1 MKAGGRG
8 SADKQKGTSM
18 YADDKYKIVGTIS
31 IPEEK
36 REEFNRNVEKVL
48 DVFGIRQT
56 EKRMVGDREITVL
69 KKPEADEDGI
79 VRFNYSMFEKRV
91 REGDSYNTKTCQL
104 ICPDRGWDE
113 FGVAMNSILIM
124 QEAYSETPCFL
135 MSDDALCPVG
145 SYAAMIEDMTGVK
158 LDFPHRGRILDVLAF
173 LKQRDEYRD
182 VDEYKLWNRIW
193 DDTIPFTTDDIIE
206 LLHVKFMPSEE
217 RQKNPFCGIKS
228 EIKDATLVD
237 LEDYL
242 VKEIKEYLADGSDEV
257 LRDFYR
263 ELISSE
269 LPERRKMAEQDGT
282 FGIIAEISL
291 RAPCT
296 YLVSAY
302 AEAADIPFWELWV
315 SLQTKGYRTKT
326 KMYHDDLSN
335 SAEHRKRR
343 ELYQIY
349 RRDNEDEF
357 LEFGAG
363 HLSKKLLGQIAE
375 WKEEVLEIQVP
386 EEFDAERAAGQI
398 LWEMEHVWNCRYV
411 SEEAVEIVQ
420 KNRDDVRWQKALL
433 AFRKYMNAYQEY
445 FPELPPE
452 LVTEQILVRERD
464 YYCRTIMAA
473 FWSLMMNETLRQ
485 DTFRF

>member
-48 DVFGIRQT
+48 DVLGIRQT
-56 EKRMVGDREITVL
+56 EKQMVGDREITVL

-158 LDFPHRGRILDVLAF
+158 LDFPHRGRILDILAF

-217 RQKNPFCGIKS
+217 LYAF
-228 EIKDATLVD
+228 
-237 LEDYL
+237 
-242 VKEIKEYLADGSDEV
+242 
-257 LRDFYR
+257 RDF
-263 ELISSE
+263 LI
-269 LPERRKMAEQDGT
+269 R
-282 FGIIAEISL
+282 
-291 RAPCT
+291 
-296 YLVSAY
+296 
-302 AEAADIPFWELWV
+302 
-315 SLQTKGYRTKT
+315 
-326 KMYHDDLSN
+326 
-335 SAEHRKRR
+335 
-343 ELYQIY
+343 
-349 RRDNEDEF
+349 
-357 LEFGAG
+357 
-363 HLSKKLLGQIAE
+363 
-375 WKEEVLEIQVP
+375 
-386 EEFDAERAAGQI
+386 
-398 LWEMEHVWNCRYV
+398 
-411 SEEAVEIVQ
+411 
-420 KNRDDVRWQKALL
+420 
-433 AFRKYMNAYQEY
+433 
-445 FPELPPE
+445 
-452 LVTEQILVRERD
+452 
-464 YYCRTIMAA
+464 
-473 FWSLMMNETLRQ
+473 
-485 DTFRF
+485 